1 MALPIYVY
9 TEDDYLFLKIQ
20 ALCDKE
26 GLTLYRI
33 GKEEHA
39 YPVCIWDTDRRGAAQ
54 RVLPTMA
61 HERLLIVSRGE
72 CEGVTRLPIA
82 NHELLS
88 FLRGEGRTDSTLTL
102 NEATRS
108 AHIYGEQIKL
118 TELEYTL
125 LSYLMARGGE
135 CATNEEL
142 VAHLWDGQASAGAVN
157 VYIHYLREKLELRG
171 ERIILVRRG
180 KGYYIEPKFL
190 KGEGVC

>member
-26 GLTLYRI
+26 GLILYRI

-39 YPVCIWDTDRRGAAQ
+39 YPVCIWDTDRRGTAQ

-61 HERLLIVSRGE
+61 HERLLTVSRE
-72 CEGVTRLPIA
+72 QSEGVTRLPIA
-82 NHELLS
+82 NRELLS
-88 FLRGEGRTDSTLTL
+88 FLRGEPAGESLTL
-102 NEATRS
+102 SETTRS